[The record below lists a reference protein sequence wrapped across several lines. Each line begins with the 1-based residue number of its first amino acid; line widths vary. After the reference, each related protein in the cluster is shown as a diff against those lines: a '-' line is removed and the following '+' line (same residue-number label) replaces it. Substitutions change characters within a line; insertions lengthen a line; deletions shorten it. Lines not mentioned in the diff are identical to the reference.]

1 MKGFAMKH
9 LFYFCLVIFLAMGIA
24 NAQSING
31 KWKGEMQGPNG
42 SMELTFNFHATGDS
56 LTGSVESQMGETPI
70 SNGKYNDSTFTFDVS
85 FNDMTIHHECT
96 ITSDS
101 TISMKA
107 EGMQGQPMELILKR
121 AAESKDESK

>member
-1 MKGFAMKH
+1 MKGSAMKH
-9 LFYFCLVIFLAMGIA
+9 FFHFCLAIFLAIGIA

-42 SMELTFNFHATGDS
+42 AFDLTFNFHVTGDS
-56 LTGSVESQMGETPI
+56 LTGSVDSQMGETQI
-70 SNGKYNDSTFTFDVS
+70 SNGKYNDTTFTFDVS
-85 FNDMTIHHECT
+85 FNEMTIHHECT
-96 ITSDS
+96 VTSDS

-121 AAESKDESK
+121 VAEQKDESK

>member
-1 MKGFAMKH
+1 MKH
-9 LFYFCLVIFLAMGIA
+9 LFYFCLVIFLAIGIA

-42 SMELTFNFHATGDS
+42 AFDLTFNFHVTGDS
-56 LTGSVESQMGETPI
+56 LTGSVDSQMGETPI

-96 ITSDS
+96 VTSDS

-121 AAESKDESK
+121 VADEKDKSK